1 MKFKITIIVLL
12 IVLFGVCFHLT
23 DLWCF
28 FKANTTNGFELFKI
42 DSTNKQQACHIVW
55 YADYLIFVTMS
66 IILLTTLISAHSSN
80 NILEQTDKRKI
91 RGKQI
96 AD

>member
-1 MKFKITIIVLL
+1 MKLKITIIVLL

-28 FKANTTNGFELFKI
+28 FKANTTNGLELFKI
-42 DSTNKQQACHIVW
+42 DSSNRQQACHIVW
-55 YADYLIFVTMS
+55 YSDYLIFVTTASM
-66 IILLTTLISAHSSN
+66 LLTTLLSAHSSN
-80 NILEQTDKRKI
+80 NILEQTDKGKI